1 VPIAYGRIIGYY
13 LIMKKFLFVG
23 IIIVGL
29 FLAVFSRE
37 KNPFTGKSTMAIVS
51 NDSLFPESFASYG
64 EFIDDSNVIEKTND
78 ALIVQEIG
86 NNLKIAAEKWSKA
99 EGNEDYIKNYQW
111 EYHLVQADEIN
122 AWCMPGGKI
131 VVFTGILPVA
141 KNRDGLATVMGHE
154 LAHAL
159 LNHGQQS
166 QSANILQK
174 LGAIA
179 IVILSSGESHNTQ
192 EMAQTAYSAGSHVL
206 GTLPF
211 SRAHETEAD
220 EIGLTLMTIAGYNPD
235 EAAAFWSR
243 MSEQNDNTQFDF
255 LSTHPSDEKRI
266 KALNAAIPKA
276 KETAEKVNS
285 RK

>member
-1 VPIAYGRIIGYY
+1 
-13 LIMKKFLFVG
+13 MKKFLFVVVV
-23 IIIVGL
+23 IIGL
-29 FLAVFSRE
+29 FLVFSSKE

-51 NDSLFPESFASYG
+51 NDSLFKESFAAYD
-64 EFIDDSNVIEKTND
+64 EFIDESYVIENSKD
-78 ALIVQEIG
+78 ALIVQEVG
-86 NNLKIAAEKWSKA
+86 TNLKDAAEKWLKSN
-99 EGNEDYIKNYQW
+99 GNEDYLENYEW

-131 VVFTGILPVA
+131 VIFTGILPVA

-174 LGAIA
+174 PGAIGFA
-179 IVILSSGESHNTQ
+179 ILSSGESYNTQ
-192 EMAQTAYSAGSHVL
+192 EAARTAYNVGSHVL

-220 EIGLTLMTIAGYNPD
+220 EMGLALMTIAGYNPD
-235 EAAAFWSR
+235 EAAVFWSR

-255 LSTHPSDEKRI
+255 FSTHPSDEKRI
-266 KALNAAIPKA
+266 KALTAAIPKA

>member
-1 VPIAYGRIIGYY
+1 
-13 LIMKKFLFVG
+13 MKKFLFVVVV
-23 IIIVGL
+23 IIGL
-29 FLAVFSRE
+29 FLVFSSKE

-51 NDSLFPESFASYG
+51 NDSLFKESFASYG
-64 EFIDDSNVIEKTND
+64 EFIDESYVIENSKD
-78 ALIVQEIG
+78 ALIVQDIG
-86 NNLKIAAEKWSKA
+86 NNLKVAAEKWSKA
-99 EGNEDYIKNYQW
+99 EGNEDYIKKYQW

-131 VVFTGILPVA
+131 VVYTGILPIA
-141 KNRDGLATVMGHE
+141 KNKDGLATVMGHE

-166 QSANILQK
+166 QSVLILQK
-174 LGAIA
+174 LGAIGIA
-179 IVILSSGESHNTQ
+179 ILSSGESYNTRKI
-192 EMAQTAYSAGSHVL
+192 AQTAYNTGSHVL

-220 EIGLTLMTIAGYNPD
+220 EIGLALLTIAGYNPD

-243 MSEQNDNTQFDF
+243 MSAQNDDMQFDF

-276 KETAEKVNS
+276 KEISEKVNA
-285 RK
+285 KK